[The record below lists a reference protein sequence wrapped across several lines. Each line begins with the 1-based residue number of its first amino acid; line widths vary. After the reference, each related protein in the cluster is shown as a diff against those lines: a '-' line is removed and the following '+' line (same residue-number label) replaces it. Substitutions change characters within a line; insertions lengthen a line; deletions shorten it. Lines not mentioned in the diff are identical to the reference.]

1 MLKEQRDLY
10 LNLADALLSGL
21 NVDEVKKTLQRGKTY
36 YSNEYT
42 VGNTGYFL
50 ALTFQRLWSAGEG
63 SLSMCGYI
71 TATQNDKI
79 IKTHELRII
88 RVLRS
93 VNSNFLH
100 TDKETIKKTLTW
112 MVEEFKTQVLNEDCE
127 VRYNTSKQMIT

>member
-10 LNLADALLSGL
+10 LKLADALLSGL
-21 NVDEVKKTLQRGKTY
+21 NIDEVKTTLQRGKNY
-36 YSNEYT
+36 CSNEYT
-42 VGNTGYFL
+42 VGNTGYVL

-79 IKTHELRII
+79 IKTQELRII

-93 VNSNFLH
+93 VNSDFLH
-100 TDKETIKKTLTW
+100 TDKENIKKTITW
-112 MVEEFKTQVLNEDCE
+112 MVEEFKNDVDDKYQN
-127 VRYNTSKQMIT
+127 R

>member
-10 LNLADALLSGL
+10 LKLADALLSGL

-50 ALTFQRLWSAGEG
+50 ALTFQSLWSAGDG
-63 SLSMCGYI
+63 SLSMRGYI

-79 IKTHELRII
+79 IKTHELRLI
-88 RVLRS
+88 RVIRS
-93 VNSNFLH
+93 VNSDFLH
-100 TDKETIKKTLTW
+100 TDKENIKKTLTW
-112 MVEEFKTQVLNEDCE
+112 MVEEFKTQVLNEDYE
-127 VRYNTSKQMIT
+127 IRYKTSKQRIT

>member
-21 NVDEVKKTLQRGKTY
+21 NVEEVKKTLQRGKPY
-36 YSNEYT
+36 CSNEYT

-50 ALTFQRLWSAGEG
+50 TLTFQRLWSAGEG
-63 SLSMCGYI
+63 SLSICGYI

-93 VNSNFLH
+93 VNSNFLA
-100 TDKETIKKTLTW
+100 TDKENIKKTITW
-112 MVEEFKTQVLNEDCE
+112 MVEEFKNV
-127 VRYNTSKQMIT
+127 VGGSYRYGAGRS